1 MEKLLDVEDISF
13 RYDNESPFIFEDIS
27 FNIDR
32 GDVLSILGPN
42 GTGKTTLLKCLN
54 GINKPEKGEIS
65 IKGKNIQS
73 MDFKEISRNIGYIP
87 QGHIPTFPFT
97 VEEVV
102 IMGRAP
108 YVNLTESPKKED
120 IEIAD
125 NALKTLNI
133 EYLKDKNYTNI
144 SGGERQL
151 VFLARVLAQEPDIL
165 ILDEPTSHLD
175 FGNQFRLLNIIKE
188 LANSGLS
195 VIMSIHNPDHAFIAS
210 NKVAVMKDKHFIA
223 FGSPDEVVTEENIKM
238 AYDVNNVRLIELEDN
253 RKLCVP
259 YE

>member
-13 RYDNESPFIFEDIS
+13 RYDDESPFIFEDIS
-27 FNIDR
+27 FNIDK
-32 GDVLSILGPN
+32 GDVLSILGTN

-54 GINKPEKGEIS
+54 GINKPDKGEIL
-65 IKGKNIQS
+65 IKGKNIQN

-108 YVNLTESPKKED
+108 YVNLREYPKKED

-125 NALKTLNI
+125 TALKTLNI

-188 LANSGLS
+188 LAASGLS
-195 VIMSIHNPDHAFIAS
+195 VIMSIHNPNHAFIAS

-223 FGSPDEVVTEENIKM
+223 FGNPNEVVTEENIKK